1 MHLSNWRIE
10 LLSKKKVCHKVC
22 ELWGLVTFI
31 WEFSGT
37 ISKILRNMNQWRG
50 NGYTLPQVGLRLY
63 NVHLKDW
70 KISWGPIYPSS
81 FSLRKFL
88 GLMKSLH
95 WVILIIY
102 SVLFLEILL
111 ELTSLKTLRGRF
123 ECWIK
128 CQMGCQIE
136 CCIGCWIGFWIG
148 VSEWVLIEG
157 LCKRCLP
164 IQNGA
169 ALCIWP
175 MAGAAI
181 LPDEMRV
188 LAFSQ
193 IWPFLVSESFS
204 LGSWVL

>member
-1 MHLSNWRIE
+1 
-10 LLSKKKVCHKVC
+10 
-22 ELWGLVTFI
+22 
-31 WEFSGT
+31 
-37 ISKILRNMNQWRG
+37 
-50 NGYTLPQVGLRLY
+50 
-63 NVHLKDW
+63 
-70 KISWGPIYPSS
+70 
-81 FSLRKFL
+81 
-88 GLMKSLH
+88 MKSLH

-204 LGSWVL
+204 LGSWVLQLLPDISDESLADSFLALIILTYWPYQLYRGHCKWSRMFNLCMINNIKEAFILLRVFADLI